1 MDEAVNEAAHNEFAV
16 VSVLSPVEQKRLNS
30 RSRKLMLSFEVK
42 PLAVAAPDRV

>member
-30 RSRKLMLSFEVK
+30 RLRKLMLSFEVK